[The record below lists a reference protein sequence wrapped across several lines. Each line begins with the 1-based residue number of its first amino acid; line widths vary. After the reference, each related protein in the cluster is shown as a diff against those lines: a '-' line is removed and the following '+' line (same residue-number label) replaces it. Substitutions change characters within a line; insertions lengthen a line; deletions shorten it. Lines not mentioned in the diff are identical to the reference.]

1 MILIGFQHR
10 ISSIPV
16 LYYVHETRSSLAL
29 PVVVIVVALV
39 GGVKLL
45 VSAAVLVGVVAVH
58 VPSFYE
64 LLVLV
69 IVRNEPPAEEG

>member
-1 MILIGFQHR
+1 M
-10 ISSIPV
+10 SSIPAICH
-16 LYYVHETRSSLAL
+16 VHETRSSLAL

-45 VSAAVLVGVVAVH
+45 VSVAALVGVVAVH
-58 VPSFYE
+58 VPFYYE

-69 IVRNEPPAEEG
+69 TVRNEPPAEEG